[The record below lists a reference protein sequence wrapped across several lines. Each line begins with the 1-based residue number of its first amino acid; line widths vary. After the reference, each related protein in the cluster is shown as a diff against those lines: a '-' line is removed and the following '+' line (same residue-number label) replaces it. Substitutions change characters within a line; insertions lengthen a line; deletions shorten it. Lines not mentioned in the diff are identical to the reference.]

1 MDNMTDIYDIKDFSL
16 WMPVDITNSIIFI
29 LIAIIFYIYLKNLSN
44 KNIDNKLEEIV
55 IEEKIDKKNYISII
69 EEFQKEYLWSKNSI
83 FYSKLIEIL
92 RDLLESKWYKNIS
105 KMTYDEMSN
114 LSIDDDIKNIISSI
128 YFKEYV
134 KEFTD
139 SKTERENLMYKI
151 KWLI

>member
-16 WMPVDITNSIIFI
+16 WMAVDITNSIIFI